1 MALSAQEP
9 ADDEPY
15 YDPFEDDFREITV
28 DTALFYSP
36 LGDGS
41 TLFAQMSRYGFGFTS
56 YRSRGLDERFARAS
70 LAGLELSSGLGRYPD
85 YHLYTALGALAPQE
99 SRIYGASVAGTYSP
113 LYTDFYDI
121 RASLAMQGVSAT
133 YTFSQRRYRNGM
145 RLRAAGEAGRGW
157 YYAVSARGRW
167 GEDAFVKGVFT
178 DSFMASASVEKR
190 FQSGASLSLFL
201 MAAPQERGMK
211 GWTERE
217 AYVLTGNNLYNPYWG
232 PFQGKV
238 RNSRV
243 RRDFAPLAAV
253 NFGISDRNGVYYSVS
268 VAAVMD
274 SGGAAG
280 CRGRM
285 HPLLPLI
292 TMATCRVIGPNRM

>member
-145 RLRAAGEAGRGW
+145 RACVRPEKRGGDGTMRSRPAAAG
-157 YYAVSARGRW
+157 
-167 GEDAFVKGVFT
+167 
-178 DSFMASASVEKR
+178 
-190 FQSGASLSLFL
+190 
-201 MAAPQERGMK
+201 
-211 GWTERE
+211 
-217 AYVLTGNNLYNPYWG
+217 
-232 PFQGKV
+232 GKT
-238 RNSRV
+238 RS
-243 RRDFAPLAAV
+243 
-253 NFGISDRNGVYYSVS
+253 
-268 VAAVMD
+268 
-274 SGGAAG
+274 
-280 CRGRM
+280 
-285 HPLLPLI
+285 
-292 TMATCRVIGPNRM
+292 